1 MDAAWRR
8 PPNRVPCQPVVYGLE
23 FRIFSDGLEH
33 AASDTGTAMATTA
46 SQDTT
51 TTATATATTSAPDPG
66 PGRCPPDS
74 PPRSRHG
81 PTTALR
87 AAPPQPT
94 PTVDGSA
101 ASLVVATAAAA
112 ANDFPRFLDLPPEL
126 RLRVWEELIQPRIV
140 MVACCPTSPASH
152 PDRTAKLA
160 QLRARQRQH
169 RSNCCCCLP
178 PAAAAAAAAAAATTR
193 TTTKCPPRRPA
204 AAVPVLLHACRE
216 SRALALRHYEP
227 AFAWR
232 APLPTVPAAPSDYDG
247 ESRPAAPAR
256 IYFNFAL
263 DALYLMGQLD
273 REDAFGFVGSPLAYY
288 LDRRDAARVRHV
300 AVALEELMP
309 PRREPSTP
317 PTDDGGSGGG
327 GDGGGTVG
335 GEERVFSSLF
345 HVVDRFSAAERLVVA
360 CTARDVEESKERQG
374 GGGGGSSWSPPLL
387 APLPGEDNV
396 IQKIWRGW
404 LGGTSVVS
412 STLLDKKILMVRE
425 EELQDFIRAHL

>member
-33 AASDTGTAMATTA
+33 AASDTGTATAT
-46 SQDTT
+46 
-51 TTATATATTSAPDPG
+51 TATATTSAADPG

-74 PPRSRHG
+74 PPHPRHG

-94 PTVDGSA
+94 PTVDA
-101 ASLVVATAAAA
+101 AAAA

-160 QLRARQRQH
+160 QLRARQHQH
-169 RSNCCCCLP
+169 HSNYCCCLP
-178 PAAAAAAAAAAATTR
+178 PAAAAAAAAATTR
-193 TTTKCPPRRPA
+193 TTTKCPSRRRPA

-232 APLPTVPAAPSDYDG
+232 APLPTVPAAPGDYDG
-247 ESRPAAPAR
+247 DSRPAAPAM

-317 PTDDGGSGGG
+317 PTDDGGSGG
-327 GDGGGTVG
+327 GGGTVG